1 MPYVDQ
7 GDYRLKVGTV
17 HLAPWPS
24 FDYSAVSLNAKDFT
38 VKPKTKTYEEPDY
51 ESVSGGS
58 AAFAERIESVE
69 LSLSFSKLSRD
80 SLAVAMAGNVTEL
93 ASVPVVDAFADVT
106 LGVLHAFSRIPSGA
120 VQITSS
126 ATPLPVTA
134 VHQTSHAYAVGALV
148 TPAVSNGYYYRCAVA
163 GSSDATAPVWP
174 TVVGATV
181 TDGTAEWVCVAALP
195 TIYQPGVDY
204 KVMGHGGIVPL
215 SAAAIAA
222 GADIYAHYASAPMA
236 RYDAMTRAGGYYRA
250 LVYGE
255 DIITGRRIT
264 AKIHK
269 IWIGPGENRMAGE
282 VDFDRQ
288 TLTSRVLRDDD
299 VPVPAEYIAQGL
311 LRTSPYYHLLEESVN
326 V

>member
-24 FDYSAVSLNAKDFT
+24 FDYSAASLNAKDFT

-69 LSLSFSKLSRD
+69 LAISFSKLSRD

-93 ASVPVVDAFADVT
+93 ASLPVVDAFADVT
-106 LGVLHAFSRIPSGA
+106 LGVLRAFSRIPSGA

-126 ATPLPVTA
+126 ANPMPVTA
-134 VHQTSHAYAVGALV
+134 AHQTAHAYTIGALV
-148 TPAVSNGYYYRCAVA
+148 TPVVSNGYYYRCSAA
-163 GSSDATAPVWP
+163 GSSHAVAPTWP

-195 TIYQPGVDY
+195 TLYLPGVDY
-204 KVMGHGGIVPL
+204 KTMGHGGIVPL
-215 SAAAIAA
+215 TGGQIVS
-222 GADIYAHYASAPMA
+222 GADVYAHYTAAAMA
-236 RYDAMTRAGGYYRA
+236 RYDAMTSAGGYYRA
-250 LVYGE
+250 LIYGE
-255 DIITGRRIT
+255 DIITGRRVK
-264 AKIHK
+264 AAVHK
-269 IWIGPGENRMAGE
+269 IWIGPGESRLAGE

-288 TLTSRVLRDDD
+288 TITSRVLRDDD
-299 VPVPAEYIAQGL
+299 VPVPTEYVVQGV